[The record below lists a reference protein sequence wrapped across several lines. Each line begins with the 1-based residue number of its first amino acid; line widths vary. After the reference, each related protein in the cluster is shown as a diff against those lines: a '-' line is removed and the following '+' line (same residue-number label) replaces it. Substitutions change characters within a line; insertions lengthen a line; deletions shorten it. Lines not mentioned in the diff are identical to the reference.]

1 MEEALRLSQKQ
12 KLHQSLSPLQV
23 QFVKVLEMNAP
34 EIEEEVNRALDENP
48 ALEVSSD
55 AVPVTGT
62 DADGDFTE
70 SSEQLQLADYRHED
84 DIPAYRFE
92 ANNRSAGSS
101 RFEPL
106 AVEGGGS
113 LMEQL
118 MSQLYQMPLNEKELK
133 IARIITGNLDDNG
146 YMTRTLLSIADDA
159 AINEGIDTDPAEVK
173 KAEFP
178 SPEIW

>member
-84 DIPAYRFE
+84 DIPPTVSMQTTVAP
-92 ANNRSAGSS
+92 ATAGFS
-101 RFEPL
+101 R
-106 AVEGGGS
+106 
-113 LMEQL
+113 
-118 MSQLYQMPLNEKELK
+118 MP
-133 IARIITGNLDDNG
+133 
-146 YMTRTLLSIADDA
+146 
-159 AINEGIDTDPAEVK
+159 
-173 KAEFP
+173 
-178 SPEIW
+178 

>member
-101 RFEPL
+101 R
-106 AVEGGGS
+106 
-113 LMEQL
+113 
-118 MSQLYQMPLNEKELK
+118 LNRL
-133 IARIITGNLDDNG
+133 
-146 YMTRTLLSIADDA
+146 
-159 AINEGIDTDPAEVK
+159 P
-173 KAEFP
+173 
-178 SPEIW
+178 